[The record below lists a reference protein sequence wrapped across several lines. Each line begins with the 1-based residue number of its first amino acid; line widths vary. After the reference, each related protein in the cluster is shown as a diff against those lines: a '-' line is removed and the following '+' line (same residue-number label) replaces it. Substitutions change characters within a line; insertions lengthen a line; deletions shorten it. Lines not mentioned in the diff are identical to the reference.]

1 MKIKQY
7 RAEDMRTALR
17 QVRDAQ
23 GPDAVILSS
32 RRVPGGVEVVAAV
45 DYEGEDAAT
54 EQLAVDSGLVD
65 TYGAERRQAQAQGN
79 VSQTAPARAAQHDP
93 ALFGGATKPRTQ
105 NAPANEYM
113 SERAELTRQ
122 FASQPAQART
132 SERALQTNRYMEESD
147 EGAQRHAAAERAPG
161 NRAGANERARYA
173 SEAQAS
179 GRARNQAEAQGSSD
193 RARYAAETSASNDRG
208 RYAVEAESARDMD
221 LSRLDLI
228 DANSDVNEELR
239 TLRRMLETQLA
250 TLAWNDLSRRS
261 PIQTELLK
269 QLTQLGLAQ
278 ELATEIVTQMPTR
291 LELAEA
297 NRLALALLARK
308 IETTGGERWM
318 DGGGVVALVGA
329 TGVGKTTLIAKL
341 AARWVMRHGPR
352 DIALISTDSVRIG
365 AQEQVQTLGR
375 LLGVPAYALDGS
387 AELADVLDHLSD
399 KRLVLIDTAGLSPR
413 DPRLEQELKLLSAAS
428 ERMETTLVLS
438 ASAQAGAIEEAVTR
452 FASAKPTTCVLTKL
466 DEATSLGGAI
476 STLIRARLPVTY
488 VSEGQRVPE
497 DLAPARA
504 HQLIARAVELSRK
517 SGASADED
525 LLRRRF
531 GTVAHAIA

>member
-1 MKIKQY
+1 
-7 RAEDMRTALR
+7 MRTALR

-32 RRVPGGVEVVAAV
+32 TRVPGGVEVVAAV

-54 EQLAVDSGLVD
+54 EQLAAGMDSGLVD
-65 TYGAERRQAQAQGN
+65 TYGADRRAKQESAAPQ
-79 VSQTAPARAAQHDP
+79 APAARVQHDA
-93 ALFGGATKPRTQ
+93 ALFAKSRPAQPTS
-105 NAPANEYM
+105 APANEYM
-113 SERAELTRQ
+113 SERAELTQ
-122 FASQPAQART
+122 GFASSANPIPKRV
-132 SERALQTNRYMEESD
+132 SERAPPARRMPE
-147 EGAQRHAAAERAPG
+147 ERAPVS
-161 NRAGANERARYA
+161 RYA
-173 SEAQAS
+173 I
-179 GRARNQAEAQGSSD
+179 
-193 RARYAAETSASNDRG
+193 
-208 RYAVEAESARDMD
+208 EAEQPREMD
-221 LSRLDLI
+221 LSRLEVA

-297 NRLALALLARK
+297 HRLALALLARK
-308 IETTGGERWM
+308 IETTGERWM
-318 DGGGVVALVGA
+318 DNGGVVALIGA

-341 AARWVMRHGPR
+341 AARWVLRHGTR

-365 AQEQVQTLGR
+365 AQEQIHTLGR
-375 LLGVPAYALDGS
+375 LLGVPAYAIDGT
-387 AELADVLDHLSD
+387 AELASVLEHLGD

-413 DPRLEQELKLLSAAS
+413 DPRLEQELTMLATAS
-428 ERMETTLVLS
+428 DRMETTLVLS

-452 FASAKPTTCVLTKL
+452 FTPARPTTCMLTKL
-466 DEATSLGGAI
+466 DEAASLGGAL